1 MDAVV
6 GVRDGPFADLGDV
19 AGRFNGGAINKRV
32 LESVIAAGAF
42 DELERERAR
51 ATAAIDIVLATAQR
65 AQEAAAT
72 GQAELFGDSV
82 APEPIK
88 IPDVAGWL
96 PAERLQREY
105 DAVGFFL
112 TGHPLDD
119 YAGVLD
125 SLHVQSWAAFSRAVK
140 AGVTAGKVAATVVSR
155 AERRTKTGNKMG
167 IVGLSDPSGQY
178 EAGIFAERL
187 AHYPALLEPATPALL
202 QM

>member
-1 MDAVV
+1 LSASGRGRRAAV
-6 GVRDGPFADLGDV
+6 
-19 AGRFNGGAINKRV
+19 
-32 LESVIAAGAF
+32 
-42 DELERERAR
+42 
-51 ATAAIDIVLATAQR
+51 DIVLATAQR
-65 AQEAAAT
+65 AQTAVVT

-125 SLHVQSWAAFSRAVK
+125 VCRCNPGRPF
-140 AGVTAGKVAATVVSR
+140 
-155 AERRTKTGNKMG
+155 
-167 IVGLSDPSGQY
+167 
-178 EAGIFAERL
+178 
-187 AHYPALLEPATPALL
+187 PAP
-202 QM
+202 